1 MAMRVLITGAGGFIG
16 SHLVDSQLAQGHQ
29 VRAADLNLER
39 LAHARGNPRLEE
51 AHGDIS
57 EAGFLAELVQ
67 DVDVVY
73 HLASAHLDVS
83 QGNDTYHRVNV
94 TATRQLLVAAQA
106 AGVQHFV
113 HCSSNGV
120 LGEIETLP
128 ADETTPCHP
137 TNIYEQTKLLGEQ
150 AALAFAAKSG
160 FSVVVARPAWV
171 YGPRCPRTAR
181 LLRMVG
187 RGRFLMFGNGRTLRH
202 PIYVADAVRGLEQCA
217 TAGTPG
223 EIYFLAGEKAVTL
236 NELVKTMA
244 EAMQVKL
251 RVIRLPL
258 ALGIVAGHV
267 VQAAFQPLRLHPP
280 ISRRTIDFFIKDNAY
295 RTEKAQRD
303 LGFRAQADL
312 RAGILKTLAV
322 AEAFSPPAQAGLPT
336 ISGR

>member
-1 MAMRVLITGAGGFIG
+1 MKVLITGAGGFIG

-29 VRAADLNLER
+29 VRAADLNLDR
-39 LAHARGNPRLEE
+39 LLHVRGNPRLQE
-51 AHGDIS
+51 ATGDIA
-57 EAGFLAELVQ
+57 EADFLGQLVEG
-67 DVDVVY
+67 VDVVY

-83 QGNDTYHRVNV
+83 QGDATYHRVNV
-94 TATRQLLVAAQA
+94 AATRQLLVAAQA
-106 AGVQHFV
+106 AGVQRFV

-128 ADETTPCHP
+128 ADETTACHP

-150 AALAFAAKSG
+150 AALAFAAETG
-160 FSVVVARPAWV
+160 FHVVVARPAWV

-202 PIYVADAVRGLEQCA
+202 PLYVADAVRGLELCA
-217 TAGTPG
+217 TAGAPG

-236 NELVKTMA
+236 NELLQTIA
-244 EAMQVKL
+244 AAMQVQL
-251 RVIRLPL
+251 RIIRLPL

-267 VQAAFQPLRLHPP
+267 VQAAFRPLGLHPP

-303 LGFRAQADL
+303 LGFRAQTDL
-312 RAGILKTLAV
+312 RSGILKTLALA
-322 AEAFSPPAQAGLPT
+322 AEVSPPVPAELRT